1 MLYRLQTKVID
12 IEVAAATPSPTIN
25 PSVRVILVGHSMGG
39 IVAAE
44 TLLAIASD
52 DLIKSNPEPS
62 ASAASHTHNATT
74 TSPCEPSSSDDA
86 ADHPFMFPYIQGIL
100 AFDTPYLGISP
111 SVVAH
116 GAESHYRTASSAY
129 TAFTEAASMFG
140 YGASTMPKSPSQPPR
155 AALPAPPPEGQVAGG
170 AASPAADAA
179 AMPAWQRW
187 GKMAM
192 FAGAAGAVAAGG
204 AAAYMK
210 RDVITNGWSWI
221 GSHLEFVGCLA
232 RGEELRDRLEKV
244 ISMHRE
250 RGLGFTDIV
259 TVLGKAA
266 EGTTAKPSA
275 GGATV
280 AGGFV
285 EIGAPSTDA
294 QGRRLFCNLPKKDS
308 NKAFFEPNVN
318 DKAEDEITAHMN
330 MFTPASNPGYG
341 RLREKARNLIAKWT
355 DDPWYH
361 VID

>member
-1 MLYRLQTKVID
+1 
-12 IEVAAATPSPTIN
+12 
-25 PSVRVILVGHSMGG
+25 MGG

-44 TLLAIASD
+44 TLLAITSD
-52 DLIKSNPEPS
+52 DLIKSEYDSNPSP
-62 ASAASHTHNATT
+62 SAASHTHNATT
-74 TSPCEPSSSDDA
+74 TSPCEPVEEA
-86 ADHPFMFPYIQGIL
+86 EGGEHPFMFPYIQGIL

-129 TAFTEAASMFG
+129 TAFTETASLFG
-140 YGASTMPKSPSQPPR
+140 YGASDTNSPTRTPR
-155 AALPAPPPEGQVAGG
+155 GALPAPPPEGQIPSNSDIPV
-170 AASPAADAA
+170 ADAA
-179 AMPAWQRW
+179 AVPAWQRW

-192 FAGAAGAVAAGG
+192 FAGAVGAVAAGG

-210 RDVITNGWSWI
+210 KDVITSGWSWI

-232 RGEELRDRLEKV
+232 RGEELKSRLER
-244 ISMHRE
+244 ITAMSRE
-250 RGLGFTDIV
+250 RGLGFANLV

-294 QGRRLFCNLPKKDS
+294 HGRRLFCNLPKKES
-308 NKAFFEPNVN
+308 NKGFFETAVN
-318 DKAEDEITAHMN
+318 DAAEDEITAHMN
-330 MFTPASNPGYG
+330 MFVPAINPGYV
-341 RLREKARNLIAKWT
+341 RLREKAKSLISQWT
-355 DDPWYH
+355 DDAWYQGAGEGLSC
-361 VID
+361 

>member
-1 MLYRLQTKVID
+1 M
-12 IEVAAATPSPTIN
+12 
-25 PSVRVILVGHSMGG
+25 
-39 IVAAE
+39 AAE
-44 TLLAIASD
+44 TLLAIVSD
-52 DLIKSNPEPS
+52 DLVKSTYDTDPS
-62 ASAASHTHNATT
+62 PSVASHTHNATT
-74 TSPCEPSSSDDA
+74 TSPCEPAQDPETRE
-86 ADHPFMFPYIQGIL
+86 HPFMFPYIQGIL

-111 SVVAH
+111 SVIAH

-140 YGASTMPKSPSQPPR
+140 YGASSKPKSPAQVPKG
-155 AALPAPPPEGQVAGG
+155 ALPAPPPEGQVPSNVN
-170 AASPAADAA
+170 SPIADAA
-179 AMPAWQRW
+179 AVPAWQRW

-204 AAAYMK
+204 AAAYMR

-232 RGEELRDRLEKV
+232 RGEELKTRLEQV
-244 ISMHRE
+244 TALSRE
-250 RGLGFTDIV
+250 RNLGFANVV

-294 QGRRLFCNLPKKDS
+294 QGRRLFCNLPKKES
-308 NKAFFEPNVN
+308 NEKFFEPAIN

-330 MFTPASNPGYG
+330 MFVPSRNPGYI
-341 RLREKARNLIAKWT
+341 RLREKAKSLIIKWA
-355 DDPWYH
+355 DDPWYW
-361 VID
+361 VQ